1 MTDPHAVLRS
11 AFERF
16 APLPDAVWDEVRRP
30 YRLREVRAG
39 DVLTREGGAERS
51 FGVVISGV
59 QRLYF
64 SAHDGADVTVAFAR
78 AGDYTGVPDAYFL
91 GQPSGYTLGA
101 MTDGAVLTAD
111 REAFLPLLDRHRELE
126 RWAWRLFLTV
136 GAGRA
141 KREREMLT
149 LTAAERV
156 ERLLRETPDLLL
168 DVPLRHVASYLG
180 MTPETLSR
188 VRAGAA

>member
-1 MTDPHAVLRS
+1 MTDPATLLRA

-16 APLPDAVWDEVRRP
+16 TPLPDDVWAEIRRP
-30 YRLREVRAG
+30 FHLREGRAG
-39 DVLTREGGAERS
+39 QVLTREGETERS
-51 FGVVISGV
+51 FGVVVSGV

-64 SAHDGADVTVAFAR
+64 TARDGDPVTVAFAR
-78 AGDYTGVPDAYFL
+78 AGDYTGVPDSYFL
-91 GQPSGYTLGA
+91 GQPSGYTLDVLE
-101 MTDGAVLTAD
+101 DGATFTAD
-111 REAFLPLLDRHRELE
+111 RDAFLPLLNRYAVLE

-156 ERLLRETPDLLL
+156 DRLMRETPDLLL

-188 VRAGAA
+188 VRAGRS

>member
-1 MTDPHAVLRS
+1 MTEPSAVLRA
-11 AFERF
+11 AFERVV
-16 APLPDAVWDEVRRP
+16 PLPDDVWDELRQLFH
-30 YRLREVRAG
+30 LREVQAG
-39 DVLTREGGAERS
+39 QVLTREGEAERA
-51 FGVVISGV
+51 FGVVMEGS

-64 SAHDGADVTVAFAR
+64 TARDGDRVTVAFAR

-91 GQPSGYTLGA
+91 DQPSGYTLEA
-101 MTDGAVLTAD
+101 LTDGAVLTAD
-111 REAFLPLLDRHRELE
+111 RDAFLPLLERHRALE

-149 LTAAERV
+149 LSAAERV
-156 ERLLRETPDLLL
+156 DRLMRETPDLLL

-188 VRAGAA
+188 VRAGRT